1 MAVNNAFQPFWTGN
15 SIFPWLSLKTTKEIK
30 DRSKNMSGNS
40 FEQMLLQDDMYSKE
54 LTKKKHEDFVKERQN
69 WRMQLKERAKDTK
82 DEKQKNTNNSMDRLW
97 VLADIYRQ
105 YGYEHGKDRDS
116 IPDDELVS
124 RFNSK
129 NPQAKKY
136 ADSFLTWNGDSEYEL
151 ARKLWIVGTPRKKE
165 ATEETFGQKAADV
178 GVWILQSPWKR
189 GYNILGQWADKW
201 AEKLK
206 ERTEDTKVGN
216 WLTEQ
221 STNAIKWVL
230 KKKWLSDEEIEKE
243 INAYVEQRDKELAE
257 WTAFNGRE
265 ATDIRTPLLW
275 KERANSKYTK
285 AWEVVGDIA
294 SWIAMTT
301 PLAVATAPIYASS
314 TALWAGVLWA
324 GEWALGTAI
333 SHYGSQWDLNITPT
347 EAALWIGGW
356 ILGWELTRYL
366 WRLPKSQADNVRKE
380 AEQYINKSI
389 KPTVKWK
396 MNQADYNKFIDDTL
410 DIVDLMDKN
419 KWILQYTDDA
429 WNAVKWQM
437 PTNMRETSEAIWN
450 LKKVLYDQYNEIA
463 KQAGDAGARVNMN
476 KAFQQLDDLS
486 KDISQNIANPQTK
499 NIIDTYKDA
508 LLQYTDD
515 AGTIAIEDAQK
526 LTQDF
531 NKQLTAFFK
540 NPNMNDVSKNSIV
553 AQLNKWTKDAI
564 NDSIDD
570 VLDNSIKNGSS
581 ASSQYTQLKSF
592 YGKIKT
598 IEDEISKR
606 ALVEARKNAKG
617 LSSTI
622 LDSLSWWEL
631 TSAVLSL
638 DPVKAGKAWVM
649 NLISRYYNYVNNPN
663 TQLNNL
669 FKLVERTN
677 NPTTTQTITQW
688 IKNTVNQWV
697 RNVAQQVA
705 KPNVVASTTTALE
718 NNAEE

>member
-1 MAVNNAFQPFWTGN
+1 MAVNSFVKTWGKA
-15 SIFPWLSLKTTKEIK
+15 FPWLSLDLSRAIREK
-30 DRSKNMSGNS
+30 SKAVSS
-40 FEQMLLQDDMYSKE
+40 DPYEQTLIQNDLYKRALDE
-54 LTKKKHEDFVKERQN
+54 KKHEDFVKERTQ
-69 WRMQLKERAKDTK
+69 WKMELYERAKDSKNVVQKK
-82 DEKQKNTNNSMDRLW
+82 DNTTLSRTGS
-97 VLADIYRQ
+97 LADMLRN
-105 YGYEHGKDRDS
+105 YGHSLWKDWDS
-116 IPDDELVS
+116 IGDQELIE
-124 RFNSK
+124 RFVAK
-129 NPQAKKY
+129 NPWNK
-136 ADSFLTWNGDSEYEL
+136 ADFDDFINGDESDYFF
-151 ARKLWIVGTPRKKE
+151 AKRMWFTWTNKE
-165 ATEETFGQKAADV
+165 KEETFGQKAADV
-178 GVWILQSPWKR
+178 GVWIAQSPWKR
-189 GYNILGQWADKW
+189 GYNLYWQRFDKVW
-201 AEKLK
+201 EWIGSWIA
-206 ERTEDTKVGN
+206 N
-216 WLTEQ
+216 M
-221 STNAIKWVL
+221 
-230 KKKWLSDEEIEKE
+230 LSDDQKEEVKDRLDKNTIFKKDRIDEYAQVL
-243 INAYVEQRDKELAE
+243 NQREAE
-257 WTAFNGRE
+257 WNKFNGRE
-265 ATDIRTPLLW
+265 NTDITKPILW
-275 KERANSKYTK
+275 EERAKSKYTK
-285 AWEVVGDIA
+285 AWETIGDIA
-294 SWIAMTT
+294 SWIAMTA
-301 PLAVATAPIYASS
+301 PIAAATAPIYASS
-314 TALWAGVLWA
+314 TALWAGILWA

-347 EAALWIGGW
+347 EMALWVGGW

-396 MNQADYNKFIDDTL
+396 MSQADYNKFIDDTL

-437 PTNMRETSEAIWN
+437 PTNMRETSETLWN
-450 LKKVLYDQYNEIA
+450 LKKVLYDQYNDIA
-463 KQAGDAGARVNMN
+463 KKAGDAGARVNMN

-499 NIIDTYKDA
+499 NIIDTYKNA
-508 LLQYTDD
+508 LLEYTDD

-540 NPNMNDVSKNSIV
+540 NPNMNDVSKNSII

-697 RNVAQQVA
+697 RNVAQQVV

>member
-1 MAVNNAFQPFWTGN
+1 MAGNNMLQSFMTNTGA
-15 SIFPWLSLKTTKEIK
+15 FPWLSLNSTKEIK

-97 VLADIYRQ
+97 ILADIYRQ

-230 KKKWLSDEEIEKE
+230 KKKWLSDEEIENE

-275 KERANSKYTK
+275 EERANSKYTK
-285 AWEVVGDIA
+285 AWETIGDIA
-294 SWIAMTT
+294 TWIAMTA
-301 PLAVATAPIYASS
+301 PLAAATAPIYASS
-314 TALWAGVLWA
+314 TALWAGILWA

-366 WRLPKSQADNVRKE
+366 WRLPKSQADNVRRE

-437 PTNMRETSEAIWN
+437 PTNMRETSETLWN

-622 LDSLSWWEL
+622 LDSLSWWEF

-638 DPVKAGKAWVM
+638 DPVKASKAWVM

-688 IKNTVNQWV
+688 IKDTVNQWV
-697 RNVAQQVA
+697 KNVAQQVVR
-705 KPNVVASTTTALE
+705 PNVVASTTTALE
-718 NNAEE
+718 NNE

>member
-1 MAVNNAFQPFWTGN
+1 MAVNSFVKTWGKA
-15 SIFPWLSLKTTKEIK
+15 FPWLSLDLSRAIREK
-30 DRSKNMSGNS
+30 SKAVSS
-40 FEQMLLQDDMYSKE
+40 DPYEQTLIQNDLYKRALDE
-54 LTKKKHEDFVKERQN
+54 KKHEDFVKERTQ
-69 WRMQLKERAKDTK
+69 WKMELYERAKDSK
-82 DEKQKNTNNSMDRLW
+82 DVVQKKDNTTLSRTGS
-97 VLADIYRQ
+97 LADMLRN
-105 YGYEHGKDRDS
+105 YGRSLWKDWDS
-116 IPDDELVS
+116 IGDQELIE
-124 RFNSK
+124 RFVAK
-129 NPQAKKY
+129 NPWNK
-136 ADSFLTWNGDSEYEL
+136 ADFDDFINGDESDYSF
-151 ARKLWIVGTPRKKE
+151 AKRMWFTWTNKE
-165 ATEETFGQKAADV
+165 KEETFGQKAADV

-189 GYNILGQWADKW
+189 GYNMIWQWMDKLWKAVADKLEW
-201 AEKLK
+201 TDL
-206 ERTEDTKVGN
+206 
-216 WLTEQ
+216 Q
-221 STNAIKWVL
+221 KWVQE
-230 KKKWLSDEEIEKE
+230 KAIEAFGEDEVRAFQEANRKAEE
-243 INAYVEQRDKELAE
+243 E
-257 WTAFNGRE
+257 WTLFNGRE

-275 KERANSKYTK
+275 EERANSKYTK
-285 AWEVVGDIA
+285 AWETIGDIA
-294 SWIAMTT
+294 TWIAMTA
-301 PLAVATAPIYASS
+301 PMAAATAPIYASS
-314 TALWAGVLWA
+314 TALWAGILWA
-324 GEWALGTAI
+324 SEWALGTAI
-333 SHYGSQWDLNITPT
+333 SHYGSQWDLDITPT
-347 EAALWIGGW
+347 EMALWVGGW
-356 ILGWELTRYL
+356 ILGGELTRYL

-389 KPTVKWK
+389 KPTVKGK

-437 PTNMRETSEAIWN
+437 PTNMRETSEALWN

-526 LTQDF
+526 LTQDV

-540 NPNMNDVSKNSIV
+540 NPNMNDVSKNSII

-606 ALVEARKNAKG
+606 ALVEARKNSKW
-617 LSSTI
+617 LTSTI
-622 LDSLSWWEL
+622 LDSLSGWEL

-638 DPVKAGKAWVM
+638 DPVKASKAWVM
-649 NLISRYYNYVNNPN
+649 NLISRYYNYINNPN
-663 TQLNNL
+663 TQLNKL
-669 FKLVERTN
+669 FSLVERTN

-688 IKNTVNQWV
+688 VSNTIKEWV
-697 RNVAQQVA
+697 KNVAKATA
-705 KPNVVASTTTALE
+705 KPNVIAQTTTALE
-718 NNAEE
+718 NNAE

>member
-1 MAVNNAFQPFWTGN
+1 MAVNSFVKTWGKA
-15 SIFPWLSLKTTKEIK
+15 FPWLSLDLSRAIREK
-30 DRSKNMSGNS
+30 SKAVSS
-40 FEQMLLQDDMYSKE
+40 DPYEQTLIQNDLYKRALDE
-54 LTKKKHEDFVKERQN
+54 KKHEDFVKERTQ
-69 WRMQLKERAKDTK
+69 WKMELYERAKDSKSVVQKK
-82 DEKQKNTNNSMDRLW
+82 DNTTLSRTGS
-97 VLADIYRQ
+97 LADMLRN
-105 YGYEHGKDRDS
+105 YGHSLWKDWDS
-116 IPDDELVS
+116 IGDQELIE
-124 RFNSK
+124 RFVAK
-129 NPQAKKY
+129 NPWNK
-136 ADSFLTWNGDSEYEL
+136 ADFDDFINGDESDYSF
-151 ARKLWIVGTPRKKE
+151 AKRMWFTWTNKE
-165 ATEETFGQKAADV
+165 KEETFGQKAADV
-178 GVWILQSPWKR
+178 GVWIAQSPWKR
-189 GYNILGQWADKW
+189 GYNLYWQRFDRVWEWIGSWIA
-201 AEKLK
+201 
-206 ERTEDTKVGN
+206 N
-216 WLTEQ
+216 M
-221 STNAIKWVL
+221 
-230 KKKWLSDEEIEKE
+230 LSDDQKEEVKDRLDKNTIFKKDRIDEYAQVL
-243 INAYVEQRDKELAE
+243 NQREAE
-257 WTAFNGRE
+257 WNKFNGRE
-265 ATDIRTPLLW
+265 NTDITKPLLW
-275 KERANSKYTK
+275 EERSKSKYTK
-285 AWEVVGDIA
+285 AWETIGDIA
-294 SWIAMTT
+294 TWIATT
-301 PLAVATAPIYASS
+301 APIAAATAPIYASS
-314 TALWAGVLWA
+314 TALWAGILWA

-333 SHYGSQWDLNITPT
+333 SHYGSQWDLDITPT
-347 EAALWIGGW
+347 EMALWVGGW

-366 WRLPKSQADNVRKE
+366 WRLPKNQADNVRKE

-437 PTNMRETSEAIWN
+437 PTNMRETSEALWN

-540 NPNMNDVSKNSIV
+540 NPNMNDVSKNSII

-622 LDSLSWWEL
+622 LDSLSWWEF

-697 RNVAQQVA
+697 KNVAQQVA

>member
-1 MAVNNAFQPFWTGN
+1 MAVNSFVKTWGKA
-15 SIFPWLSLKTTKEIK
+15 FPWLSLELSRAIREK
-30 DRSKNMSGNS
+30 SKAVSS
-40 FEQMLLQDDMYSKE
+40 DPYEQTLIQNDLYKRALDE
-54 LTKKKHEDFVKERQN
+54 KKHEDFVKERTQ
-69 WRMQLKERAKDTK
+69 WKMELYERAKDSKNVVQKK
-82 DEKQKNTNNSMDRLW
+82 DNTTLSRTGS
-97 VLADIYRQ
+97 LADMLRN
-105 YGYEHGKDRDS
+105 YGHSLWKDWDS
-116 IPDDELVS
+116 IGDQELIE
-124 RFNSK
+124 RFVAK
-129 NPQAKKY
+129 NPWNK
-136 ADSFLTWNGDSEYEL
+136 ADFDDFINGDESDYSF
-151 ARKLWIVGTPRKKE
+151 AKRMWFTWTNKE
-165 ATEETFGQKAADV
+165 KEETFGQKAADV

-189 GYNILGQWADKW
+189 GYNMIWQWMDKLWKAVADKLEW
-201 AEKLK
+201 TDL
-206 ERTEDTKVGN
+206 
-216 WLTEQ
+216 Q
-221 STNAIKWVL
+221 KWVQE
-230 KKKWLSDEEIEKE
+230 KAIEAFWEDEVR
-243 INAYVEQRDKELAE
+243 AFAEQRQKELAE

-275 KERANSKYTK
+275 EERANNWWTK

-294 SWIAMTT
+294 TWIATT
-301 PLAVATAPIYASS
+301 APIAAATAPIYASS
-314 TALWAGVLWA
+314 TALWAGILWA

-366 WRLPKSQADNVRKE
+366 WRLPKNQADNVRKE

-396 MNQADYNKFIDDTL
+396 MSQADYNKFIDDTL

-437 PTNMRETSEAIWN
+437 PTNMRETSEALWN

-622 LDSLSWWEL
+622 LDSLSWWEF

-697 RNVAQQVA
+697 KNVAQQVV

>member
-1 MAVNNAFQPFWTGN
+1 MAVNSFVKTWGKA
-15 SIFPWLSLKTTKEIK
+15 FPWLSLDLSRAIREK
-30 DRSKNMSGNS
+30 SKAVSS
-40 FEQMLLQDDMYSKE
+40 DPYEQTLVQSDLYKRALDE
-54 LTKKKHEDFVKERQN
+54 KKHEDFVKERTQ
-69 WRMQLKERAKDTK
+69 WKMELYERAKDAKSVVQKK
-82 DEKQKNTNNSMDRLW
+82 DNTTLSRAGS
-97 VLADIYRQ
+97 LADMLRN
-105 YGYEHGKDRDS
+105 YGHSLWKDWDS
-116 IPDDELVS
+116 IGDQELIE
-124 RFNSK
+124 RFVAK
-129 NPQAKKY
+129 NPWNK
-136 ADSFLTWNGDSEYEL
+136 ADFDDFINGDESDYSF
-151 ARKLWIVGTPRKKE
+151 AKRMWFTWTNKE
-165 ATEETFGQKAADV
+165 KEETFGQKAADV

-189 GYNILGQWADKW
+189 GYNMIWQWMDKLWKAVADKLEW
-201 AEKLK
+201 TDL
-206 ERTEDTKVGN
+206 
-216 WLTEQ
+216 Q
-221 STNAIKWVL
+221 KWVQE
-230 KKKWLSDEEIEKE
+230 KAIEAFGEEEVKAFQE
-243 INAYVEQRDKELAE
+243 ANRKAEEE
-257 WTAFNGRE
+257 WTLFNGRE

-275 KERANSKYTK
+275 EERANSKYTK
-285 AWEVVGDIA
+285 AWETIGDIA
-294 SWIAMTT
+294 TWIAMTA
-301 PLAVATAPIYASS
+301 PIAAATAPIYASS
-314 TALWAGVLWA
+314 TALWAGILWA

-333 SHYGSQWDLNITPT
+333 SHYGTQWDLNITPT

-356 ILGWELTRYL
+356 ILGWELTRYMS
-366 WRLPKSQADNVRKE
+366 RLPKNQADNVRKE
-380 AEQYINKSI
+380 AEWYINKSI

-396 MNQADYNKFIDDTL
+396 ANQADYNKFIDDTL
-410 DIVDLMDKN
+410 DVVDLMDKN

-429 WNAVKWQM
+429 WNAVTWKM
-437 PTNMRETSEAIWN
+437 PTNMRETSETLWN

-463 KQAGDAGARVNMN
+463 KQAGDAGARVDMN

-622 LDSLSWWEL
+622 LDSLSWWEF

-638 DPVKAGKAWVM
+638 DPVKVGKAWAM

-697 RNVAQQVA
+697 RNVAQQVVR
-705 KPNVVASTTTALE
+705 PNVVASTTTALE

>member
-1 MAVNNAFQPFWTGN
+1 MAGNNMLQSFMANTGA
-15 SIFPWLSLKTTKEIK
+15 FPWLSLSSTKEIK

-97 VLADIYRQ
+97 ILADIYRQ

-129 NPQAKKY
+129 NPQVKKY

-165 ATEETFGQKAADV
+165 EVKETFGQKAADV

-189 GYNILGQWADKW
+189 GYNMIWQWMDKLWKAVADKLEW
-201 AEKLK
+201 TDL
-206 ERTEDTKVGN
+206 
-216 WLTEQ
+216 Q
-221 STNAIKWVL
+221 KWVQE
-230 KKKWLSDEEIEKE
+230 KAIEAFWEDEVRAFQEANRKAEE
-243 INAYVEQRDKELAE
+243 E
-257 WTAFNGRE
+257 WTLFNGRE

-285 AWEVVGDIA
+285 AWETIGDIA
-294 SWIAMTT
+294 TWIAMTA
-301 PLAVATAPIYASS
+301 PMAAATAPIYASS
-314 TALWAGVLWA
+314 TALWAGILWA

-347 EAALWIGGW
+347 EMALWVGGW

-437 PTNMRETSEAIWN
+437 PTNMRETSEALWN

-486 KDISQNIANPQTK
+486 RDVSQNIANPKTQA
-499 NIIDTYKDA
+499 IIDEFKEA
-508 LLQYTDD
+508 LLKNTDD

-622 LDSLSWWEL
+622 LDSLSWWEF

-697 RNVAQQVA
+697 KNVAQQVA

>member
-1 MAVNNAFQPFWTGN
+1 MAVNSFVKTLGKA
-15 SIFPWLSLKTTKEIK
+15 FPWLSLDLSRAIREK
-30 DRSKNMSGNS
+30 SKAVSS
-40 FEQMLLQDDMYSKE
+40 DPYEQTLIQNDLYKRALDE
-54 LTKKKHEDFVKERQN
+54 KKHEDFVKERTQ
-69 WRMQLKERAKDTK
+69 WKMELYERAKDSKSVVQKK
-82 DEKQKNTNNSMDRLW
+82 DNTTLSRTGS
-97 VLADIYRQ
+97 LADMLRN
-105 YGYEHGKDRDS
+105 YGHSLWKDWDS
-116 IPDDELVS
+116 IGDQELIE
-124 RFNSK
+124 RFVAK
-129 NPQAKKY
+129 NPWNK
-136 ADSFLTWNGDSEYEL
+136 ADFDDFINGDESDYSF
-151 ARKLWIVGTPRKKE
+151 AKRMWFTWTNKE
-165 ATEETFGQKAADV
+165 KEETFGQKAADV

-206 ERTEDTKVGN
+206 ELTEDTKVGN

-285 AWEVVGDIA
+285 AWETIGDIA
-294 SWIAMTT
+294 SWIAMTA
-301 PLAVATAPIYASS
+301 PLAAATAPIYASS
-314 TALWAGVLWA
+314 TALWAGILWA

-410 DIVDLMDKN
+410 DVVDLMDKN

-437 PTNMRETSEAIWN
+437 PTNMRETSEALWN

-622 LDSLSWWEL
+622 LDSLSWWEF

>member
-1 MAVNNAFQPFWTGN
+1 MAVNSFVKTWGKA
-15 SIFPWLSLKTTKEIK
+15 FPWLSLDLSRAIREK
-30 DRSKNMSGNS
+30 SKAVSS
-40 FEQMLLQDDMYSKE
+40 DPYEQTLIQNDLYKRALDE
-54 LTKKKHEDFVKERQN
+54 KKHEDFVKERTQ
-69 WRMQLKERAKDTK
+69 WKMELYERAKDSKNVVQKK
-82 DEKQKNTNNSMDRLW
+82 DNTTLSRTGS
-97 VLADIYRQ
+97 LADMLRN
-105 YGYEHGKDRDS
+105 YGHSLWKDWDS
-116 IPDDELVS
+116 IGDQELIE
-124 RFNSK
+124 RFVAK
-129 NPQAKKY
+129 NPWNK
-136 ADSFLTWNGDSEYEL
+136 ADFDDFINGDESDYSF
-151 ARKLWIVGTPRKKE
+151 AKRMWFTWTNKE
-165 ATEETFGQKAADV
+165 KEETFGQKAADV

-206 ERTEDTKVGN
+206 ELTEDTKVGN

-275 KERANSKYTK
+275 EERANSKYTK
-285 AWEVVGDIA
+285 AWETIGDIA
-294 SWIAMTT
+294 TWIAMTA
-301 PLAVATAPIYASS
+301 PIAAATAPIYASS
-314 TALWAGVLWA
+314 TALWAGILWA

-437 PTNMRETSEAIWN
+437 PTNMRETSEALWN

-622 LDSLSWWEL
+622 LDSLSWWEF

>member
-1 MAVNNAFQPFWTGN
+1 MAVNNTFQPFWVGTGA
-15 SIFPWLSLKTTKEIK
+15 FPWLSVKTTKDIK
-30 DRSKNMSGNS
+30 DRSKNLSDNP
-40 FEQMLLQDDMYSKE
+40 FEQMLLQDDMYSQE
-54 LTKKKHEDFVKERQN
+54 LTKKKHEDFVKERQD
-69 WRMQLKERAKDTK
+69 WRMGLKERAKDSK
-82 DEKQKNTNNSMDRLW
+82 SEKEKNTNNSMDRLW
-97 VLADIYRQ
+97 ILADIYRQ

-136 ADSFLTWNGDSEYEL
+136 ADSFLTWNGESEYKL
-151 ARKLWIVGTPRKKE
+151 AQELWIVGTPRKKE
-165 ATEETFGQKAADV
+165 EIEETFGQKAADV

-189 GYNILGQWADKW
+189 GYNMIWQWMDKLWKAVADKLEW
-201 AEKLK
+201 TDL
-206 ERTEDTKVGN
+206 
-216 WLTEQ
+216 Q
-221 STNAIKWVL
+221 KWVQE
-230 KKKWLSDEEIEKE
+230 KAIEAFGEDEVRAFQEANRKAEE
-243 INAYVEQRDKELAE
+243 E
-257 WTAFNGRE
+257 WTLFNGRE

-275 KERANSKYTK
+275 EERANSKYTK
-285 AWEVVGDIA
+285 AWETIGDIA
-294 SWIAMTT
+294 TWIALTAPM
-301 PLAVATAPIYASS
+301 AAATAPIYASS
-314 TALWAGVLWA
+314 TALWAGILWA

-347 EAALWIGGW
+347 EMALWVGGW

-437 PTNMRETSEAIWN
+437 PTNMRETSEALWN

-718 NNAEE
+718 NNTEE

>member
-1 MAVNNAFQPFWTGN
+1 MADN
-15 SIFPWLSLKTTKEIK
+15 STKKWKAFPWLSVDLTSAIIK
-30 DRSKNMSGNS
+30 RSKALSSNPY
-40 FEQMLLQDDMYSKE
+40 EQSLIQNDLYKKAIDDKAHTDYMDERNQAKMELYQKSVTSKS
-54 LTKKKHEDFVKERQN
+54 
-69 WRMQLKERAKDTK
+69 K
-82 DEKQKNTNNSMDRLW
+82 DEAKYSNTQNRTW
-97 VLADIYRQ
+97 ALADMLREYWRSLW
-105 YGYEHGKDRDS
+105 KNWDS
-116 IPDDELVS
+116 MWDTELIQ
-124 RFNSK
+124 RFVAK
-129 NPQAKKY
+129 NPWQK
-136 ADSFLTWNGDSEYEL
+136 ADFDDFINGDESDL
-151 ARKLWIVGTPRKKE
+151 SFASRMWFAAPKWD
-165 ATEETFGQKAADV
+165 AETLKQKAADV
-178 GVWILQSPWKR
+178 GVWILQSPWKW
-189 GYNILGQWADKW
+189 GYNMIWQWMDKAWKAVADKLQW
-201 AEKLK
+201 SKLQERVTNTAIDMFWEEAVK
-206 ERTEDTKVGN
+206 E
-216 WLTEQ
+216 
-221 STNAIKWVL
+221 
-230 KKKWLSDEEIEKE
+230 
-243 INAYVEQRDKELAE
+243 YVNQRDKELTE

-265 ATDIRTPLLW
+265 QTDIRTPLLW
-275 KERANSKYTK
+275 EERANNKYTK
-285 AWEVVGDIA
+285 AGEIVWDIA
-294 SWIAMTT
+294 TWIATT
-301 PLAVATAPIYASS
+301 APLAAATAPIYAGS
-314 TALWAGVLWA
+314 TALWAGILWA

-333 SHYGSQWDLNITPT
+333 SHYGSKWDLNITPT

-366 WRLPKSQADNVRKE
+366 WRLPKSQANNVRKE

-410 DIVDLMDKN
+410 DVVDLMDKN

-437 PTNMRETSEAIWN
+437 PTNMRETSEALWN
-450 LKKVLYDQYNEIA
+450 FKKVLYDQYNEIA

-486 KDISQNIANPQTK
+486 NDISQNIANPQTQG
-499 NIIDTYKDA
+499 IIDQYKNA

-540 NPNMNDVSKNSIV
+540 NPNMNDVSRNSII

-606 ALVEARKNAKG
+606 ALVEARKNAKW

-622 LDSLSWWEL
+622 LDSLSWGEF

-697 RNVAQQVA
+697 RSVTQQAA

>member
-1 MAVNNAFQPFWTGN
+1 MAVNSFVKTWGKA
-15 SIFPWLSLKTTKEIK
+15 FPWLSLDLSRAIREK
-30 DRSKNMSGNS
+30 SKAVSS
-40 FEQMLLQDDMYSKE
+40 DPYEQTLIQNDLYKRALDE
-54 LTKKKHEDFVKERQN
+54 KKHEDFVKERTQ
-69 WRMQLKERAKDTK
+69 WKMELYERAKDSKSVVQKK
-82 DEKQKNTNNSMDRLW
+82 DNTTLSRTGS
-97 VLADIYRQ
+97 LADMLRN
-105 YGYEHGKDRDS
+105 YGHSLWKDWDS
-116 IPDDELVS
+116 IGDQELIE
-124 RFNSK
+124 RFVAK
-129 NPQAKKY
+129 NPWNK
-136 ADSFLTWNGDSEYEL
+136 ADFDDFINGDESDYSF
-151 ARKLWIVGTPRKKE
+151 AKRMWFTWTNKE
-165 ATEETFGQKAADV
+165 KEETFGQKAADV

-189 GYNILGQWADKW
+189 GYNMIWQWMDKLWKAVADKLEW
-201 AEKLK
+201 TDL
-206 ERTEDTKVGN
+206 
-216 WLTEQ
+216 Q
-221 STNAIKWVL
+221 KWVQE
-230 KKKWLSDEEIEKE
+230 KAIEAFGEDEVRAFQEANRKAEE
-243 INAYVEQRDKELAE
+243 E
-257 WTAFNGRE
+257 WTLFNGRE

-275 KERANSKYTK
+275 EERANSKYTK
-285 AWEVVGDIA
+285 AWETIGDIA
-294 SWIAMTT
+294 TWIAMTA
-301 PLAVATAPIYASS
+301 PMAAATAPIYASS

-333 SHYGSQWDLNITPT
+333 SHYGSQWDLNITPA

-410 DIVDLMDKN
+410 DVVDLMDKN

-429 WNAVKWQM
+429 WTAVTWKM
-437 PTNMRETSEAIWN
+437 PTNMRETSEALWN

-463 KQAGDAGARVNMN
+463 KKAGDAGARVDMN

-540 NPNMNDVSKNSIV
+540 NPNMNDVSKNSII

-622 LDSLSWWEL
+622 LDSLSWWEF

-705 KPNVVASTTTALE
+705 KPNVIASTTTALE

>member
-1 MAVNNAFQPFWTGN
+1 MAVNNTFQPFWVGAGA
-15 SIFPWLSLKTTKEIK
+15 FPWLSAKTTKDIK
-30 DRSKNMSGNS
+30 DRSKNLSDNP

-136 ADSFLTWNGDSEYEL
+136 ADSFLTWNWESEYEL

-189 GYNILGQWADKW
+189 GYNMIWQWMDKLWKAVADK
-201 AEKLK
+201 L
-206 ERTEDTKVGN
+206 
-216 WLTEQ
+216 
-221 STNAIKWVL
+221 
-230 KKKWLSDEEIEKE
+230 
-243 INAYVEQRDKELAE
+243 E
-257 WTAFNGRE
+257 WTDLQKRVQEKAIEAFWEDEVRAFQEANRKAEEEWTLFNGRE

-275 KERANSKYTK
+275 EERANSKYTK
-285 AWEVVGDIA
+285 AWETIGDIA
-294 SWIAMTT
+294 TWIAMTA
-301 PLAVATAPIYASS
+301 PMAAATAPIYASS
-314 TALWAGVLWA
+314 TALWAGILWA

-333 SHYGSQWDLNITPT
+333 SHYGSQWDLDITPT

-356 ILGWELTRYL
+356 ILWWELTRYL

-429 WNAVKWQM
+429 WNAVTWKM
-437 PTNMRETSEAIWN
+437 PTNMRETSEALWN

-540 NPNMNDVSKNSIV
+540 NPNMNDVSRNSII

-570 VLDNSIKNGSS
+570 VLDSSIKNGSS

-688 IKNTVNQWV
+688 IKNTVSQWV
-697 RNVAQQVA
+697 KDVAQQVVR
-705 KPNVVASTTTALE
+705 PNVVASTTTALE

>member
-1 MAVNNAFQPFWTGN
+1 MAGNNMLQSFMTNTGA
-15 SIFPWLSLKTTKEIK
+15 FPWLSLNSTKEIK

-97 VLADIYRQ
+97 ILADIYRQ

-151 ARKLWIVGTPRKKE
+151 ARNLWIVGTPRKNAE
-165 ATEETFGQKAADV
+165 TETTGETWLQKVADV

-189 GYNILGQWADKW
+189 GYNMIWQWMDKLWKAVADKLEW
-201 AEKLK
+201 TDL
-206 ERTEDTKVGN
+206 
-216 WLTEQ
+216 Q
-221 STNAIKWVL
+221 KWVQE
-230 KKKWLSDEEIEKE
+230 KAIEAFWEDEVRAFQEANRKAEE
-243 INAYVEQRDKELAE
+243 E
-257 WTAFNGRE
+257 WTLFNGRE

-275 KERANSKYTK
+275 EERANSKYTK
-285 AWEVVGDIA
+285 AWETIGDIA
-294 SWIAMTT
+294 TWIATT
-301 PLAVATAPIYASS
+301 APIAAATAPIYASS
-314 TALWAGVLWA
+314 TALWAGILWA

-333 SHYGSQWDLNITPT
+333 SHYGSQWNLDITPT
-347 EAALWIGGW
+347 EAALWVGGW
-356 ILGWELTRYL
+356 ILGWEFTRYL

-437 PTNMRETSEAIWN
+437 PTNMRETSEALWN

-622 LDSLSWWEL
+622 LDSLSWWEF

-688 IKNTVNQWV
+688 IKDTVNQWV
-697 RNVAQQVA
+697 RNVAQQIA
-705 KPNVVASTTTALE
+705 KPNVVALTTTALE

>member
-1 MAVNNAFQPFWTGN
+1 MAVNSFVKTWGKA
-15 SIFPWLSLKTTKEIK
+15 FPWLSLDLSRAIREK
-30 DRSKNMSGNS
+30 SKAVSS
-40 FEQMLLQDDMYSKE
+40 DPYEQTLIQNDLYKRALDE
-54 LTKKKHEDFVKERQN
+54 KKHEDFVNERTQ
-69 WRMQLKERAKDTK
+69 WKMELYERAKDSKSVVQKK
-82 DEKQKNTNNSMDRLW
+82 DNTTLSRTGS
-97 VLADIYRQ
+97 LADMLRN
-105 YGYEHGKDRDS
+105 YGHSLWKDWDS
-116 IPDDELVS
+116 IGDQELIE
-124 RFNSK
+124 RFVAK
-129 NPQAKKY
+129 NPWNK
-136 ADSFLTWNGDSEYEL
+136 ADFDDFINGDESDYSF
-151 ARKLWIVGTPRKKE
+151 AKRMWFTWTNKE
-165 ATEETFGQKAADV
+165 KEETFGQKAADV

-189 GYNILGQWADKW
+189 GYNILWQWIDKGAEKIAGGVENMLNEDQKAALYDWSKW
-201 AEKLK
+201 AVKWMWDKLWF
-206 ERTEDTKVGN
+206 DTSS
-216 WLTEQ
+216 LTD
-221 STNAIKWVL
+221 A
-230 KKKWLSDEEIEKE
+230 DFEEY
-243 INAYVEQRDKELAE
+243 AQQRQKELEE
-257 WTAFNGRE
+257 WTAFNGRQQ
-265 ATDIRTPLLW
+265 TDITKAILW
-275 KERANSKYTK
+275 EERANSKYTK
-285 AWEVVGDIA
+285 AWETIGDIA
-294 SWIAMTT
+294 TWIAMTA
-301 PLAVATAPIYASS
+301 PLAAATAPIYASS
-314 TALWAGVLWA
+314 TALWAGILWA

-347 EAALWIGGW
+347 EAALWVGGW

-437 PTNMRETSEAIWN
+437 PTNMRETSEALWN

-622 LDSLSWWEL
+622 LDSLSWWEF

-697 RNVAQQVA
+697 KNVAQQVV

>member
-1 MAVNNAFQPFWTGN
+1 MAGNNMLQSFMTNTGA
-15 SIFPWLSLKTTKEIK
+15 FPWLSLNSTKEIK

-97 VLADIYRQ
+97 ILADIYRQ

-230 KKKWLSDEEIEKE
+230 KKKWLSDEEIENE

-275 KERANSKYTK
+275 EERANSKYTK
-285 AWEVVGDIA
+285 AWETIGDIA
-294 SWIAMTT
+294 TWIAMTA
-301 PLAVATAPIYASS
+301 PLAAATAPIYASS
-314 TALWAGVLWA
+314 TALWAGILWA

-366 WRLPKSQADNVRKE
+366 WRLPKSQADNVRRE

-437 PTNMRETSEAIWN
+437 PTNMRETSETLWN

-622 LDSLSWWEL
+622 LDSLSWWEF

-638 DPVKAGKAWVM
+638 DPVKASKAWVM

-688 IKNTVNQWV
+688 IKDTVNQWV
-697 RNVAQQVA
+697 KNVAQQVVR
-705 KPNVVASTTTALE
+705 PNVVASTTTALE

>member
-1 MAVNNAFQPFWTGN
+1 MAGNNMLQSFMTNTGA
-15 SIFPWLSLKTTKEIK
+15 FPWLSLNSTKEIK
-30 DRSKNMSGNS
+30 DRSKNMSSNS

-97 VLADIYRQ
+97 ILADIYRQ

-165 ATEETFGQKAADV
+165 EIEETFGQKAADV

-189 GYNILGQWADKW
+189 GYNMIWQWADKW

-206 ERTEDTKVGN
+206 ERTEDTKVGG

-275 KERANSKYTK
+275 EERANSKYTK
-285 AWEVVGDIA
+285 AWETIGDIA
-294 SWIAMTT
+294 TWIAMTA
-301 PLAVATAPIYASS
+301 PLAAATAPIYASS
-314 TALWAGVLWA
+314 TALWAGILWA

-356 ILGWELTRYL
+356 ILWWELTRYL

-380 AEQYINKSI
+380 AEQYINKAI

-437 PTNMRETSEAIWN
+437 PTNMRETSEALWN

-486 KDISQNIANPQTK
+486 KDISQNIANPQTQG
-499 NIIDTYKDA
+499 IIDTYKDA

-570 VLDNSIKNGSS
+570 VLDSSIKNGSS

-622 LDSLSWWEL
+622 LDSLSWWEF

-705 KPNVVASTTTALE
+705 RPNVVASTTTALE

>member
-1 MAVNNAFQPFWTGN
+1 MAVNSFVKTWGKA
-15 SIFPWLSLKTTKEIK
+15 FPWLSLDLSRAIREK
-30 DRSKNMSGNS
+30 SKAVSS
-40 FEQMLLQDDMYSKE
+40 DPYEQTLIQNDLYKRALDE
-54 LTKKKHEDFVKERQN
+54 KKHEDFVKERTQ
-69 WRMQLKERAKDTK
+69 WKMELYERAKDSKSVVQKK
-82 DEKQKNTNNSMDRLW
+82 DNTTLSRTGS
-97 VLADIYRQ
+97 LADMLRN
-105 YGYEHGKDRDS
+105 YGHSLWKDWDS
-116 IPDDELVS
+116 IGDQELIE
-124 RFNSK
+124 RFVAK
-129 NPQAKKY
+129 NPWNK
-136 ADSFLTWNGDSEYEL
+136 ADFDDFINGDESDYSF
-151 ARKLWIVGTPRKKE
+151 AKRMWFTWTNKE
-165 ATEETFGQKAADV
+165 KEETFGQKAADV

-189 GYNILGQWADKW
+189 GYNMIWQWMDKLWKAVADK
-201 AEKLK
+201 L
-206 ERTEDTKVGN
+206 
-216 WLTEQ
+216 
-221 STNAIKWVL
+221 
-230 KKKWLSDEEIEKE
+230 
-243 INAYVEQRDKELAE
+243 E
-257 WTAFNGRE
+257 WTDLQKRVQEKAIEAFGEDEVRAFQEANRKAEEEWTLFNGRE

-275 KERANSKYTK
+275 EERANSKYTK
-285 AWEVVGDIA
+285 AWETIGDIA
-294 SWIAMTT
+294 TWIAMTA
-301 PLAVATAPIYASS
+301 PMAAATAPIYASS
-314 TALWAGVLWA
+314 TALWAGILWA

-347 EAALWIGGW
+347 EMALWVGGW

-437 PTNMRETSEAIWN
+437 PTNMRETSEALWN
-450 LKKVLYDQYNEIA
+450 LKKILYDQYNEIA

-622 LDSLSWWEL
+622 LDSLSWWEF

-705 KPNVVASTTTALE
+705 KPNVIASTTTALE

>member
-1 MAVNNAFQPFWTGN
+1 MAVNSFVKTWGKA
-15 SIFPWLSLKTTKEIK
+15 FPWLSLDLSRAIREK
-30 DRSKNMSGNS
+30 SKAVSS
-40 FEQMLLQDDMYSKE
+40 DPYEQTLIQNDLYKRALDE
-54 LTKKKHEDFVKERQN
+54 KKHEDFVKERTQ
-69 WRMQLKERAKDTK
+69 WKMELYERAKDSKSVVQKK
-82 DEKQKNTNNSMDRLW
+82 DNTTLSRTGS
-97 VLADIYRQ
+97 LADMLRN
-105 YGYEHGKDRDS
+105 YGHSLWKDWDS
-116 IPDDELVS
+116 IGDQELIE
-124 RFNSK
+124 RFVAK
-129 NPQAKKY
+129 NPWNK
-136 ADSFLTWNGDSEYEL
+136 ADFDDFINGDESDYSF
-151 ARKLWIVGTPRKKE
+151 AKRMWFTWTNKE
-165 ATEETFGQKAADV
+165 KEETFGQKAADV

-189 GYNILGQWADKW
+189 GYNMIWQWMDKLWKAVADKLEW
-201 AEKLK
+201 TDL
-206 ERTEDTKVGN
+206 
-216 WLTEQ
+216 Q
-221 STNAIKWVL
+221 KWVQE
-230 KKKWLSDEEIEKE
+230 KAIEAFGEDEVR
-243 INAYVEQRDKELAE
+243 AFAEQRQKELAE

-275 KERANSKYTK
+275 EERANSKYTK
-285 AWEVVGDIA
+285 AWETIGDIA
-294 SWIAMTT
+294 TWIAMTA
-301 PLAVATAPIYASS
+301 PLAAATAPIYASS

-356 ILGWELTRYL
+356 ILWWELTRYL

-437 PTNMRETSEAIWN
+437 PTNMRETSEALWN

-622 LDSLSWWEL
+622 LDSLSWWEF

-669 FKLVERTN
+669 FKLVEKTN
-677 NPTTTQTITQW
+677 NPTTTQAITQW

-697 RNVAQQVA
+697 KNVVQQVV

>member
-1 MAVNNAFQPFWTGN
+1 MAVNSFVKTWGKA
-15 SIFPWLSLKTTKEIK
+15 FPWLSLDLSRAIREK
-30 DRSKNMSGNS
+30 SKAVSS
-40 FEQMLLQDDMYSKE
+40 DPYEQTLIQNDLYKRALDE
-54 LTKKKHEDFVKERQN
+54 KKHEDFVKERTQ
-69 WRMQLKERAKDTK
+69 WKMELYERAKDSK
-82 DEKQKNTNNSMDRLW
+82 NVVQKRDNTTLSRTGS
-97 VLADIYRQ
+97 LADMLRN
-105 YGYEHGKDRDS
+105 YGHSLWKDWDS
-116 IPDDELVS
+116 IGDQELIE
-124 RFNSK
+124 RFVAK
-129 NPQAKKY
+129 NPWNK
-136 ADSFLTWNGDSEYEL
+136 ADFDDFINGDESDYSF
-151 ARKLWIVGTPRKKE
+151 AKRMWFV
-165 ATEETFGQKAADV
+165 ATSNEDKETFWQKTADV
-178 GVWILQSPWKR
+178 GVGIAQSPWKR
-189 GYNILGQWADKW
+189 GYNLYWQRFDRVWEWIGSWIA
-201 AEKLK
+201 
-206 ERTEDTKVGN
+206 N
-216 WLTEQ
+216 M
-221 STNAIKWVL
+221 
-230 KKKWLSDEEIEKE
+230 LSDDQKEEVKDRLDKNTIFKKDRIDEYAQVL
-243 INAYVEQRDKELAE
+243 NQREAE
-257 WTAFNGRE
+257 WNKFNGRE
-265 ATDIRTPLLW
+265 NTDITKPILW
-275 KERANSKYTK
+275 EERAKSKYTK
-285 AWEVVGDIA
+285 AWETIGDIA
-294 SWIAMTT
+294 TWIAMT
-301 PLAVATAPIYASS
+301 AP
-314 TALWAGVLWA
+314 AGVALAPVMAESSLGWAALLW
-324 GEWALGTAI
+324 GMEWALDTALTHLWTEWNLDI
-333 SHYGSQWDLNITPT
+333 SPT
-347 EAALWIGGW
+347 EAAIGVW
-356 ILGWELTRYL
+356 AWALGWMFTRYMAN
-366 WRLPKSQADNVRKE
+366 LPKNQQDTVRKE

-396 MNQADYNKFIDDTL
+396 MSQADYNKFIDDTL
-410 DIVDLMDKN
+410 DVVDLMDKN
-419 KWILQYTDDA
+419 KGILQYTDDA
-429 WNAVKWQM
+429 GNAVKWQM
-437 PTNMRETSEAIWN
+437 PTNMRETSETLWN
-450 LKKVLYDQYNEIA
+450 LKKVIYDQYNEIA
-463 KQAGDAGARVNMN
+463 KQAWDNWARVNMN

-499 NIIDTYKDA
+499 NIIDTYKNA
-508 LLQYTDD
+508 LLEYTDD

-697 RNVAQQVA
+697 KNVAQQAV
-705 KPNVVASTTTALE
+705 KPNVLTSTSTAIQRG
-718 NNAEE
+718 AEKE

>member
-1 MAVNNAFQPFWTGN
+1 MAVNSFVKTWGKA
-15 SIFPWLSLKTTKEIK
+15 FPWLSLDLSRAIREK
-30 DRSKNMSGNS
+30 SKAVSS
-40 FEQMLLQDDMYSKE
+40 DPYEQTLIQNDLYKRALDE
-54 LTKKKHEDFVKERQN
+54 KKHEDFVKERTQ
-69 WRMQLKERAKDTK
+69 WKMELYERAKDSKSVVQKK
-82 DEKQKNTNNSMDRLW
+82 DNTTLSRTGS
-97 VLADIYRQ
+97 LADMLRN
-105 YGYEHGKDRDS
+105 YGHSLWKDWDS
-116 IPDDELVS
+116 IGDQELIE
-124 RFNSK
+124 RFVAK
-129 NPQAKKY
+129 NPWNK
-136 ADSFLTWNGDSEYEL
+136 ADFDDFINGDESDYSF
-151 ARKLWIVGTPRKKE
+151 AKRMWFTWTNKE
-165 ATEETFGQKAADV
+165 KEETFGQKAADV

-189 GYNILGQWADKW
+189 GYNILWQWADKW
-201 AEKLK
+201 AVKLK
-206 ERTEDTKVGN
+206 ELTEDTKVGN

-230 KKKWLSDEEIEKE
+230 KKKWLSDEEIENE

-275 KERANSKYTK
+275 EERANSKYTK
-285 AWEVVGDIA
+285 AWETIGDIA
-294 SWIAMTT
+294 TWIATT
-301 PLAVATAPIYASS
+301 APIAAATAPIYASS
-314 TALWAGVLWA
+314 TALWAGILWA

-366 WRLPKSQADNVRKE
+366 WRLPKNQADNVRKE

-429 WNAVKWQM
+429 WNAIKWQM
-437 PTNMRETSEAIWN
+437 PTNMRETSEALWN

-570 VLDNSIKNGSS
+570 VLDSSIKNGSS

>member
-1 MAVNNAFQPFWTGN
+1 MIWQWMDKLWKAVADKLEWTDLQKWVQEKAIEAFWEDEVRAFQEAN
-15 SIFPWLSLKTTKEIK
+15 
-30 DRSKNMSGNS
+30 
-40 FEQMLLQDDMYSKE
+40 
-54 LTKKKHEDFVKERQN
+54 
-69 WRMQLKERAKDTK
+69 
-82 DEKQKNTNNSMDRLW
+82 
-97 VLADIYRQ
+97 
-105 YGYEHGKDRDS
+105 
-116 IPDDELVS
+116 
-124 RFNSK
+124 
-129 NPQAKKY
+129 
-136 ADSFLTWNGDSEYEL
+136 
-151 ARKLWIVGTPRKKE
+151 RK
-165 ATEETFGQKAADV
+165 AEE
-178 GVWILQSPWKR
+178 
-189 GYNILGQWADKW
+189 
-201 AEKLK
+201 
-206 ERTEDTKVGN
+206 
-216 WLTEQ
+216 
-221 STNAIKWVL
+221 
-230 KKKWLSDEEIEKE
+230 
-243 INAYVEQRDKELAE
+243 E
-257 WTAFNGRE
+257 WTLFNGRE

-275 KERANSKYTK
+275 EERANSKYTK
-285 AWEVVGDIA
+285 AWEVIGDIA
-294 SWIAMTT
+294 TWIATT
-301 PLAVATAPIYASS
+301 APIAAATAPIYASS
-314 TALWAGVLWA
+314 TALWAGILWA

-333 SHYGSQWDLNITPT
+333 SHYGSQWDLDITPT
-347 EAALWIGGW
+347 EMALWVGGW

-366 WRLPKSQADNVRKE
+366 WRLPKNQADNVRKE

-437 PTNMRETSEAIWN
+437 PTNMRETSETLWN

-622 LDSLSWWEL
+622 LDSLSWWEF

-697 RNVAQQVA
+697 RDVAQQVA

>member
-1 MAVNNAFQPFWTGN
+1 MAVNSFVKTWGKA
-15 SIFPWLSLKTTKEIK
+15 FPWLSLDLSRVIREK
-30 DRSKNMSGNS
+30 SKAVSS
-40 FEQMLLQDDMYSKE
+40 DPYEQTLIQNDLYKRALDE
-54 LTKKKHEDFVKERQN
+54 KKHEDFVKERTQ
-69 WRMQLKERAKDTK
+69 WKMELYERAKDSKNVVEKK
-82 DEKQKNTNNSMDRLW
+82 DNTTLSRTGS
-97 VLADIYRQ
+97 LADMLRN
-105 YGYEHGKDRDS
+105 YGHSLWKDWDS
-116 IPDDELVS
+116 IGDQELIE
-124 RFNSK
+124 RFVAK
-129 NPQAKKY
+129 NPWNK
-136 ADSFLTWNGDSEYEL
+136 ADFDDFINGDESDYSF
-151 ARKLWIVGTPRKKE
+151 AKRMWFTWTNKE
-165 ATEETFGQKAADV
+165 KEETFGQKAADV

-189 GYNILGQWADKW
+189 GYNMIWQWFDKAGEVIGWW
-201 AEKLK
+201 AA
-206 ERTEDTKVGN
+206 N
-216 WLTEQ
+216 M
-221 STNAIKWVL
+221 
-230 KKKWLSDEEIEKE
+230 LSDEQKEKVIDRLDKNTIFKRDAIEE
-243 INAYVEQRDKELAE
+243 YSKELAKEREE
-257 WTAFNGRE
+257 WTLFNGRE

-275 KERANSKYTK
+275 EERANSKYTK
-285 AWEVVGDIA
+285 AWETIGDIA
-294 SWIAMTT
+294 SWIAMTA
-301 PLAVATAPIYASS
+301 PLAAATAPIYASS
-314 TALWAGVLWA
+314 TALWAGILWA

-347 EAALWIGGW
+347 EMALWVGGW

-366 WRLPKSQADNVRKE
+366 WRLPKNQADNVRKE

-410 DIVDLMDKN
+410 DVVDLMDKN

-437 PTNMRETSEAIWN
+437 PTNMRETSEALWN

-622 LDSLSWWEL
+622 LDSLSWWEF

-697 RNVAQQVA
+697 RNVAQQVV

>member
-1 MAVNNAFQPFWTGN
+1 MAVNSFVKTWGKA
-15 SIFPWLSLKTTKEIK
+15 FPWLSLDLSRAIREK
-30 DRSKNMSGNS
+30 SKAVSS
-40 FEQMLLQDDMYSKE
+40 DPYEQTLIQNDLYKRALDE
-54 LTKKKHEDFVKERQN
+54 KKHEDFVQERTQ
-69 WRMQLKERAKDTK
+69 WKMELYERAKDSKSVVQKK
-82 DEKQKNTNNSMDRLW
+82 DNTTLSRTGS
-97 VLADIYRQ
+97 LADMLRN
-105 YGYEHGKDRDS
+105 YGHSLWKDWDS
-116 IPDDELVS
+116 IGDQELIE
-124 RFNSK
+124 RFVAK
-129 NPQAKKY
+129 NPWNK
-136 ADSFLTWNGDSEYEL
+136 ADFDDFINGDESDYSF
-151 ARKLWIVGTPRKKE
+151 AKRMWFTWTNKE
-165 ATEETFGQKAADV
+165 KEETFGQKAADV

-189 GYNILGQWADKW
+189 WYNLYWQRFDKVW
-201 AEKLK
+201 EWIGSWIA
-206 ERTEDTKVGN
+206 N
-216 WLTEQ
+216 M
-221 STNAIKWVL
+221 
-230 KKKWLSDEEIEKE
+230 LSDDQKEEVKDRLDKNTIFKKDRIDEYAQVL
-243 INAYVEQRDKELAE
+243 NQREAE
-257 WTAFNGRE
+257 WNKFNGRE
-265 ATDIRTPLLW
+265 NTDITKPLLW
-275 KERANSKYTK
+275 EERANSKYTK
-285 AWEVVGDIA
+285 AWETIGDIA
-294 SWIAMTT
+294 SWIAMTA
-301 PLAVATAPIYASS
+301 PIAAATAPIYASS
-314 TALWAGVLWA
+314 TALWAGILWA
-324 GEWALGTAI
+324 SEWALGTAI
-333 SHYGSQWDLNITPT
+333 SHYGSQWDLDITPT

-437 PTNMRETSEAIWN
+437 PTNMRETSEALWN

-697 RNVAQQVA
+697 KNVAQQVV

-718 NNAEE
+718 NNE

>member
-1 MAVNNAFQPFWTGN
+1 MAGNNMLQSFMTNTGA
-15 SIFPWLSLKTTKEIK
+15 FPWLSLNSTKEIK

-97 VLADIYRQ
+97 ILADIYRQ

-151 ARKLWIVGTPRKKE
+151 ARKLWVVGTPRKKE
-165 ATEETFGQKAADV
+165 ATGETFGQKAADV

-189 GYNILGQWADKW
+189 GYNMIWQWMDKLWKAVADKLEW
-201 AEKLK
+201 TDL
-206 ERTEDTKVGN
+206 
-216 WLTEQ
+216 Q
-221 STNAIKWVL
+221 KWVQE
-230 KKKWLSDEEIEKE
+230 KAIEAFGEDEVRAFQEANRKAEE
-243 INAYVEQRDKELAE
+243 E
-257 WTAFNGRE
+257 WTLFNGRE

-314 TALWAGVLWA
+314 TALWAGILWA

-333 SHYGSQWDLNITPT
+333 SHYGSQWDLDITPT
-347 EAALWIGGW
+347 EMALWVGGW
-356 ILGWELTRYL
+356 ILWWELTRYL
-366 WRLPKSQADNVRKE
+366 WRLPKNQADNVRKE

-437 PTNMRETSEAIWN
+437 PTNMRETSEALWN

-540 NPNMNDVSKNSIV
+540 NPNMNDVSRNSII

-570 VLDNSIKNGSS
+570 VLDDAINNWSS
-581 ASSQYTQLKSF
+581 MSSQYTQLKSF

-622 LDSLSWWEL
+622 LDSLSWWEF

-677 NPTTTQTITQW
+677 NPTTAQTVTQW

-697 RNVAQQVA
+697 KNVAQQVV

>member
-1 MAVNNAFQPFWTGN
+1 MAVNSFVKTWGKA
-15 SIFPWLSLKTTKEIK
+15 FPWLSLDLSRAIREK
-30 DRSKNMSGNS
+30 SKAVSS
-40 FEQMLLQDDMYSKE
+40 DPYEQTLIQNDLYKRALDE
-54 LTKKKHEDFVKERQN
+54 KKHEDFVKERTQ
-69 WRMQLKERAKDTK
+69 WKMELYERAKDSKSVVQKK
-82 DEKQKNTNNSMDRLW
+82 DNTTLSRTGS
-97 VLADIYRQ
+97 LADMLRN
-105 YGYEHGKDRDS
+105 YGHSLWKDWDS
-116 IPDDELVS
+116 IGDQELIE
-124 RFNSK
+124 RFVAK
-129 NPQAKKY
+129 NPWNK
-136 ADSFLTWNGDSEYEL
+136 ADFDDFINGDESDYSF
-151 ARKLWIVGTPRKKE
+151 AKRMWFTWTNKE
-165 ATEETFGQKAADV
+165 KEETFGQKAADV

-206 ERTEDTKVGN
+206 ELTEDTKVGN

-275 KERANSKYTK
+275 EERANSKYTK
-285 AWEVVGDIA
+285 AWETIGDIA
-294 SWIAMTT
+294 SWIAMTA
-301 PLAVATAPIYASS
+301 PLAAATAPIYASS
-314 TALWAGVLWA
+314 TALWAGILWA

-366 WRLPKSQADNVRKE
+366 LRLPKSQADNVRKE

-437 PTNMRETSEAIWN
+437 PTNMRETSEALWN

-486 KDISQNIANPQTK
+486 RDVSQNIANPKTQA
-499 NIIDTYKDA
+499 IIDEFKEA
-508 LLQYTDD
+508 LLKNTDD

-540 NPNMNDVSKNSIV
+540 NPNMNDVSRNSII
-553 AQLNKWTKDAI
+553 AQFNKWTKDAI

-622 LDSLSWWEL
+622 LDSLSWWEF

-677 NPTTTQTITQW
+677 NLTTTQAITQW

-697 RNVAQQVA
+697 KNVAQQVVR
-705 KPNVVASTTTALE
+705 PNVVASTTTALE
-718 NNAEE
+718 NNAEG

>member
-1 MAVNNAFQPFWTGN
+1 MIWQWMDKLWKAVADKLEWTDLQKWVQEKAIEAFGEDEVRAFQEAN
-15 SIFPWLSLKTTKEIK
+15 
-30 DRSKNMSGNS
+30 
-40 FEQMLLQDDMYSKE
+40 
-54 LTKKKHEDFVKERQN
+54 
-69 WRMQLKERAKDTK
+69 
-82 DEKQKNTNNSMDRLW
+82 
-97 VLADIYRQ
+97 
-105 YGYEHGKDRDS
+105 
-116 IPDDELVS
+116 
-124 RFNSK
+124 
-129 NPQAKKY
+129 
-136 ADSFLTWNGDSEYEL
+136 
-151 ARKLWIVGTPRKKE
+151 RK
-165 ATEETFGQKAADV
+165 AEE
-178 GVWILQSPWKR
+178 
-189 GYNILGQWADKW
+189 
-201 AEKLK
+201 
-206 ERTEDTKVGN
+206 
-216 WLTEQ
+216 
-221 STNAIKWVL
+221 
-230 KKKWLSDEEIEKE
+230 
-243 INAYVEQRDKELAE
+243 E
-257 WTAFNGRE
+257 WTLFNGRE

-275 KERANSKYTK
+275 EERANSKYTK
-285 AWEVVGDIA
+285 AWETIGDIA
-294 SWIAMTT
+294 TWIAMTA
-301 PLAVATAPIYASS
+301 PMAAATAPIYASS

-333 SHYGSQWDLNITPT
+333 SHYGSQWDLNITPA

-410 DIVDLMDKN
+410 DVVDLMDKN

-429 WNAVKWQM
+429 WTAVTWKM
-437 PTNMRETSEAIWN
+437 PTNMRETSEALWN

-463 KQAGDAGARVNMN
+463 KKAGDAGARVDMN

-540 NPNMNDVSKNSIV
+540 NPNMNDVSKNSII

-622 LDSLSWWEL
+622 LDSLSWWEF

-705 KPNVVASTTTALE
+705 KPNVIASTTTALE

>member
-1 MAVNNAFQPFWTGN
+1 MLGNNTLQSFQTNTGAA
-15 SIFPWLSLKTTKEIK
+15 FPWLSLKETNNIKEK
-30 DRSKNMSGNS
+30 SKLMSSNS
-40 FEQMLLQDDMYSKE
+40 YDQMLIQNDLYKQE
-54 LTKKKHEDFVKERQN
+54 LTKKNHEEYMKERQTSKMELEQKAITSKN
-69 WRMQLKERAKDTK
+69 QKE
-82 DEKQKNTNNSMDRLW
+82 KNTNTSVKKMAA
-97 VLADIYRQ
+97 LADMYRQ
-105 YGYEHGKDRDS
+105 YWYEHGVNRDS
-116 IPDDELVS
+116 MQDEELIS
-124 RFNSK
+124 RFNTK
-129 NPQAKKY
+129 NPQVKKF
-136 ADSFLTWNGDSEYEL
+136 ADDFLTWGQDSEYRL
-151 ARKLWIVGTPRKKE
+151 AQELWISKMPWEEEAKE
-165 ATEETFGQKAADV
+165 TWLQKAADV

-189 GYNILGQWADKW
+189 GYNMIWQWMDKLWKAVADKLEW
-201 AEKLK
+201 TDL
-206 ERTEDTKVGN
+206 
-216 WLTEQ
+216 Q
-221 STNAIKWVL
+221 KWVQE
-230 KKKWLSDEEIEKE
+230 KAIEAFWEDEVRAFQEANRKAEE
-243 INAYVEQRDKELAE
+243 E
-257 WTAFNGRE
+257 WTLFNGRE

-275 KERANSKYTK
+275 EERANSKYTK
-285 AWEVVGDIA
+285 AWEVIGDIA
-294 SWIAMTT
+294 TWIAMTA
-301 PLAVATAPIYASS
+301 PMAAATAPIYASS
-314 TALWAGVLWA
+314 TALWAGILWA

-333 SHYGSQWDLNITPT
+333 SHYGSQWDLDITPT
-347 EAALWIGGW
+347 EMALWVGGW

-366 WRLPKSQADNVRKE
+366 WRLPKNQADNVRKE

-437 PTNMRETSEAIWN
+437 PTNMRETSEALWN

-622 LDSLSWWEL
+622 LDSLSWWEF

-697 RNVAQQVA
+697 RNVAQQVV

>member
-1 MAVNNAFQPFWTGN
+1 MAVNSFVKTWGKA
-15 SIFPWLSLKTTKEIK
+15 FPWLSLDLSRAIREK
-30 DRSKNMSGNS
+30 SKAVSS
-40 FEQMLLQDDMYSKE
+40 DPYEQTLIQNDLYKRALDE
-54 LTKKKHEDFVKERQN
+54 KKHEDFVKERTQ
-69 WRMQLKERAKDTK
+69 WKMELYERAKDSKNVVQKK
-82 DEKQKNTNNSMDRLW
+82 DNTTLSRTGS
-97 VLADIYRQ
+97 LADMLRN
-105 YGYEHGKDRDS
+105 YGHSLWKDWDS
-116 IPDDELVS
+116 IGDQELIE
-124 RFNSK
+124 RFVAK
-129 NPQAKKY
+129 NPWNK
-136 ADSFLTWNGDSEYEL
+136 ADFDDFINGDESDYSF
-151 ARKLWIVGTPRKKE
+151 AKRMWFTWTNKE
-165 ATEETFGQKAADV
+165 KEETFGQKAADV

-206 ERTEDTKVGN
+206 ELTEDTKVGN

-275 KERANSKYTK
+275 EERANSKYTK
-285 AWEVVGDIA
+285 AWETIGDIA
-294 SWIAMTT
+294 TWIAMTA
-301 PLAVATAPIYASS
+301 PIAAATAPIYASS
-314 TALWAGVLWA
+314 TALWAGILWA

-437 PTNMRETSEAIWN
+437 PTNMRETSEALWN

>member
-1 MAVNNAFQPFWTGN
+1 MAVNSFVKTWGKA
-15 SIFPWLSLKTTKEIK
+15 FPWLSLELSRAIREK
-30 DRSKNMSGNS
+30 SKAVSS
-40 FEQMLLQDDMYSKE
+40 DPYEQTLIQNDLYKRALDE
-54 LTKKKHEDFVKERQN
+54 KKHEDFVKERTQ
-69 WRMQLKERAKDTK
+69 WKMELYERAKDSKNVVQKK
-82 DEKQKNTNNSMDRLW
+82 DNTTLSRTGS
-97 VLADIYRQ
+97 LADMLRN
-105 YGYEHGKDRDS
+105 YGHSLWKDWDS
-116 IPDDELVS
+116 IGDQELIE
-124 RFNSK
+124 RFVAK
-129 NPQAKKY
+129 NPWNK
-136 ADSFLTWNGDSEYEL
+136 ADFDDFINGDESDYSF
-151 ARKLWIVGTPRKKE
+151 AKRMWFTWTNKE
-165 ATEETFGQKAADV
+165 KEETFGQKAADV

-189 GYNILGQWADKW
+189 GYNMIWQWMDKLWKAVADKLEW
-201 AEKLK
+201 TDL
-206 ERTEDTKVGN
+206 
-216 WLTEQ
+216 Q
-221 STNAIKWVL
+221 KWVQE
-230 KKKWLSDEEIEKE
+230 KAIEAFWEDEVR
-243 INAYVEQRDKELAE
+243 AFAEQRQKELAE

-275 KERANSKYTK
+275 EERANNWWTK

-294 SWIAMTT
+294 TWIATT
-301 PLAVATAPIYASS
+301 APIAAATAPIYASS
-314 TALWAGVLWA
+314 TALWAGILWA

-366 WRLPKSQADNVRKE
+366 WRLPKNQADNVRKE

-396 MNQADYNKFIDDTL
+396 MSQADYNKFIDDTL

-437 PTNMRETSEAIWN
+437 PTNMRETSEALWN

-622 LDSLSWWEL
+622 LDSLSWWEF

-697 RNVAQQVA
+697 RNVAQQVV

>member
-1 MAVNNAFQPFWTGN
+1 MALTNPYSKSRA
-15 SIFPWLSLKTTKEIK
+15 FPWLSLEDTNKIREQA
-30 DRSKNMSGNS
+30 RSMTDDPY
-40 FEQMLLQDDMYSKE
+40 EQTLIQDDLYKKRYN
-54 LTKKKHEDFVKERQN
+54 TKAHEDFMSNRQGA
-69 WRMQLKERAKDTK
+69 RMELRRASTEAPDWKT
-82 DEKQKNTNNSMDRLW
+82 QNTNNSLDKMGI
-97 VLADIYRQ
+97 LADMYRQ
-105 YGYEHGKDRDS
+105 YGFNHGKNWDN

-151 ARKLWIVGTPRKKE
+151 ARNLWIVGTPRKKE
-165 ATEETFGQKAADV
+165 EIEETFGQKVADV

-189 GYNILGQWADKW
+189 GYNMIWQWMDKLWKAVADKLEW
-201 AEKLK
+201 TDL
-206 ERTEDTKVGN
+206 
-216 WLTEQ
+216 Q
-221 STNAIKWVL
+221 KWVQEKAIEAFWEDEVRAFQEAN
-230 KKKWLSDEEIEKE
+230 KKAEE
-243 INAYVEQRDKELAE
+243 E
-257 WTAFNGRE
+257 WTLFNGRE

-275 KERANSKYTK
+275 EERANNKYTK
-285 AWEVVGDIA
+285 AWEVIGDIA
-294 SWIAMTT
+294 TWIAMTA
-301 PLAVATAPIYASS
+301 PMAAATAPIYASS
-314 TALWAGVLWA
+314 TALWAGILWA
-324 GEWALGTAI
+324 GEWALWTAI

-356 ILGWELTRYL
+356 VLWWEFTRYL
-366 WRLPKSQADNVRKE
+366 SRLPKNQADNVRKE

-396 MNQADYNKFIDDTL
+396 MNQADYDKFIDDTM
-410 DIVDLMDKN
+410 DVVNLMDKN

-437 PTNMRETSEAIWN
+437 PTNMRETAESLWN
-450 LKKVLYDQYNEIA
+450 LKKIIYDQYNEIA
-463 KQAGDAGARVNMN
+463 KQAWDAWARVNMN
-476 KAFQQLDDLS
+476 NAFQQLDDLS
-486 KDISQNIANPQTK
+486 KDISQNIANPQTQ
-499 NIIDTYKDA
+499 NIIDSYKNA

-540 NPNMNDVSKNSIV
+540 NPNMNDVSRNSII

-570 VLDNSIKNGSS
+570 VLDGSIKNGSS

-718 NNAEE
+718 NNSEE